1 MRLLGGLLSPFVMRC
16 VLAARFKGENIAV
29 EMPEGGLKTSDYLAL
44 NPMGKMPVLVDGDF
58 ALPESAVIVEYLDEV
73 LDGPKLLPDVPEG
86 RALARL
92 LARVGDLYI
101 VPNLTPIFQARQ
113 NPDAVPAA
121 IEKLREALG
130 YLETLRPPHARCLVG
145 DEATVADATIMP
157 LFFFLDAFDG
167 PFGTGKLIAERP
179 GLATWWEARKATELG
194 TRMMAEMGA
203 ELAAFTAPR
212 ATS

>member
-16 VLAARFKGENIAV
+16 VLAARFKGENLVV
-29 EMPEGGLKTSDYLAL
+29 EMPEGGIKSPEYLAL

-58 ALPESAVIVEYLDEV
+58 ALPESMVIIEYLDEV

-92 LARVGDLYI
+92 LARVADLY
-101 VPNLTPIFQARQ
+101 VGPHLTAIFQARQ

-121 IEKLREALG
+121 IENLREGLG
-130 YLETLRPPHARCLVG
+130 YLERLRPAHAECLAG
-145 DEATVADATIMP
+145 AEHSVADATLMP

-167 PFGTGKLIAERP
+167 PFGTSKLIAERP
-179 GLATWWEARKATELG
+179 GLARWWEAQKATELG
-194 TRMMAEMGA
+194 ARMVAEMGA
-203 ELAAFTAPR
+203 ALAAFSAPR
-212 ATS
+212 AA